1 MSGDMKVKDIVE
13 AILNPV
19 MGEETTR
26 QENWGE
32 FNDYQTDFSLKQEV
46 LPEGSA
52 IVEETIS
59 EVALIDLKG
68 NHFKFPG
75 TFKMERSGDKTK
87 FIAIS

>member
-1 MSGDMKVKDIVE
+1 MSGDMKVKDIIE
-13 AILNPV
+13 EMLNLV
-19 MGEETTR
+19 ITEQETLV
-26 QENWGE
+26 WGE
-32 FNDYQTDFSLKQEV
+32 FNAYQTDFLLKQEV
-46 LPEGSA
+46 LPERSA

-75 TFKMERSGDKTK
+75 TFKMERSGDKIK